1 MRETAKLRHRYHAT
15 AKYYKI
21 MKAMQK
27 EDSVVV
33 MRELKDIRDQ
43 MSQIAF
49 DDPKYP
55 QLRQRENIIHQF
67 EPIVTTRTLVGARK
81 RVEKRCI

>member
-1 MRETAKLRHRYHAT
+1 
-15 AKYYKI
+15 

-27 EDSVVV
+27 EDSVAV
-33 MRELKDIRDQ
+33 MRELKEIRDQ
-43 MSQIAF
+43 MSQITF

-67 EPIVTTRTLVGARK
+67 EPIVTTRTLVGTKK

>member
-1 MRETAKLRHRYHAT
+1 MT
-15 AKYYKI
+15 AKYYKV

-27 EDSVVV
+27 EGSAAV
-33 MRELKDIRDQ
+33 MRELKDVRDQ
-43 MSQIAF
+43 MSQISF

-67 EPIVTTRTLVGARK
+67 EPTVTYRTLVDMGG
-81 RVEKRCI
+81 EIDGRCI

>member
-15 AKYYKI
+15 AKYYKV

-27 EDSVVV
+27 EDSVAV
-33 MRELKDIRDQ
+33 MRELKDVRDQ
-43 MSQIAF
+43 MSQISF

-67 EPIVTTRTLVGARK
+67 EPIVTRRTLVGAI
-81 RVEKRCI
+81 EGAEGRCI